1 MHIADIFKRAK
12 SKVTHKKYYHG
23 SVADIKDDYLCPRE
37 QFNHVQDGVV
47 TAVFVTTNFDYA
59 KFFPINR
66 CIGTGHCRLDGKKI
80 FLEKLRAD
88 IKPVFYVYTLY
99 ETPDN
104 HFVLDPG
111 SETEFCSTKPIKIAK
126 REKFNTAQEI
136 KKLGY
141 EIYVLDEPLKSKVD
155 KKSGNN
161 FAMQQEMD
169 EAIKQKKFHRVDI
182 AGMIAQ
188 QKKQKIAP
196 MKKSVERF

>member
-12 SKVTHKKYYHG
+12 SKVIHKKYYHG
-23 SVADIKDDYLCPRE
+23 SVADITDGYLRPRE

-47 TAVFVTTNFDYA
+47 TGVFITTNLDYA

-66 CIGTGHCRLDGKKI
+66 CIGNGHCHLNGKKI
-80 FLEKLRAD
+80 FLEKLRPN
-88 IKPVFYVYTLY
+88 ITPWFYVYSVY

-104 HFVLDPG
+104 HFVHDRG
-111 SETEFCSTKPIKIAK
+111 TEYYSTKPIKIVK

-136 KKLGY
+136 EKLGY

-161 FAMQQEMD
+161 FAMQQEMTD
-169 EAIKQKKFHRVDI
+169 AIKQNKYHRVDI
-182 AGMIAQ
+182 AYMIAQ
-188 QKKQKIAP
+188 QNKINVIG
-196 MKKSVERF
+196 KDNYNL